1 MLAHPGPWRERGL
14 LSSATVMDRVLIFG
28 ATSAI
33 AREVARGY
41 ARRGAQ
47 LYLVGRDPKKL
58 GALCDELG
66 AAVVGHAQADLD
78 DTASNAARVAEA
90 AAALGSIDVAIVA
103 HGRLGDQQAT
113 ERDWSEAEQILR
125 TNLLSPISLLIPLAN
140 ELQAQGHGHL
150 AVLSSVAGERG
161 RPRNYT
167 YGAAKGALTIYL
179 QGLRSRLW
187 SEGIAV
193 STFKLGPVDTP
204 MTADHPK
211 NPLFA
216 RAPDVARRIVGHI
229 DRGQGAIHLPWYWA
243 PIMGV
248 VRRLPEPLF
257 QRIGFLS
264 GR

>member
-1 MLAHPGPWRERGL
+1 MPGL
-14 LSSATVMDRVLIFG
+14 LSSATVMERVVIFG

-33 AREVARGY
+33 AQQIALRY
-41 ARRGAQ
+41 ARRGAR
-47 LYLVGRDPKKL
+47 LYLVGRSEAKL
-58 GALCDELG
+58 SALCATLG
-66 AAVVGHAQADLD
+66 DAVVGHACADLD
-78 DTASNAARVAEA
+78 DTAGSAARVFA
-90 AAALGSIDVAIVA
+90 AQAALGELDVAIVA

-113 ERDWSEAEQILR
+113 ERDWEAAEQILR

-140 ELQAQGHGHL
+140 VLQAQGRGRL
-150 AVLSSVAGERG
+150 AVLGSVAGERG

-187 SEGIAV
+187 AEGIAV

-216 RAPDVARRIVGHI
+216 QAPAVARRIVAHL
-229 DRGQGAIHLPWYWA
+229 DRGQGAVYLPWYWA

-257 QRIGFLS
+257 QRLRFLS

>member
-1 MLAHPGPWRERGL
+1 MQ
-14 LSSATVMDRVLIFG
+14 RVVIFG

-33 AREVARGY
+33 AGEIAVRY
-41 ARRGAQ
+41 AHRGAQ
-47 LYLVGRDPKKL
+47 LFVVGRNPDKL
-58 GALCDELG
+58 ATLRERLG
-66 AAVVGHAQADLD
+66 SAVVGYAEADLD
-78 DTASNAARVAEA
+78 DTSANEA
-90 AAALGSIDVAIVA
+90 LVRQAGQTLGGLDLAIVA
-103 HGRLGDQQAT
+103 HGLLGDQIAT
-113 ERDWSEAEQILR
+113 EQDWDAAEAVIR

-140 ELQAQGHGHL
+140 LLERQGHGHL

-167 YGAAKGALTIYL
+167 YGAAKGALTLYL
-179 QGLRSRLW
+179 QGVRSRLW
-187 SEGIAV
+187 KQGIAI
-193 STFKLGPVDTP
+193 STIKLGPVHTP

-216 RAPDVARRIVGHI
+216 QPDAVARDIVRHI
-229 DRGQGAIHLPWYWA
+229 ERRQGAVYLPWYWS

-257 QRIGFLS
+257 QRFGFLS

>member
-1 MLAHPGPWRERGL
+1 
-14 LSSATVMDRVLIFG
+14 MDRVLIFG

-33 AREVARGY
+33 AREIAMRY
-41 ARRGAQ
+41 AQRGAR
-47 LYLVGRDPKKL
+47 LYLVGRDPAKL
-58 GALCDELG
+58 QALCMRLG
-66 AAVVGHAQADLD
+66 PAVVGHAQADLD
-78 DTASNAARVAEA
+78 DTAGNAARVQAA
-90 AAALGSIDVAIVA
+90 AAALGGLDVVLVA
-103 HGRLGDQQAT
+103 HGLLGDQAAS
-113 ERDWSEAEQILR
+113 EHDWDAAEQILR
-125 TNLLSPISLLIPLAN
+125 TNLLSPVSLIIPLAN
-140 ELQAQGHGHL
+140 LLQAQGHGHL

-167 YGAAKGALTIYL
+167 YGAAKGALTLYL

-187 SEGIAV
+187 SQGIAV

-216 RAPDVARRIVGHI
+216 TPQAVARDIVEHL

-243 PIMGV
+243 PIMHV
-248 VRRLPEPLF
+248 VRHLPEPVF
-257 QRIGFLS
+257 QRLGFLS